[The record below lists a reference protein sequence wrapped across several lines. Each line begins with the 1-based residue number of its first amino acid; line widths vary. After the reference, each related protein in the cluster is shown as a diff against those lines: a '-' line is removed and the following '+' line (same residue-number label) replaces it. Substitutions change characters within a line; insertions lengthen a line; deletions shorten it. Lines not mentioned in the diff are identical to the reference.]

1 MPPKVPAKYPCIKCD
16 QQVKEQEKSGSIS
29 CCVCER
35 WIHAKCINIDKGL
48 LAHFMNS
55 HKTLGRHFW
64 GCDGCTSGFYELTI
78 RVGAMKEE
86 IKAVKKTVEENTVK
100 IDKVTDRVD
109 KVEKQV
115 AKDKVDLKQ
124 DKADII
130 REAGA
135 AISRELSDRAS
146 RKSNIIIYNLPE
158 PPLIL
163 TSGIERKNKDKDA
176 LAAVLSEIGVVLN
189 HTTDIK
195 FTVRTGELSNQV
207 TARPRPLLVG
217 LRTVE
222 LKDQVFASAKNL
234 KGSSNFSRISIVPDL
249 TRQQRNEDK
258 ALMDE
263 AELKNSEMTEEEAL
277 NWEYRCAGLRG
288 ERTLIRS
295 KINHNRERTG
305 RRPVAAVTGANLVP
319 LGTHRHRP
327 DLSPRPSTSQD
338 PPRDLDLDLDPDQDN
353 EVRNQ
358 SEDDPGLMSASS
370 GTEESEESDQ
380 EPTTRTRTKGKKKRG
395 RSGTKSPKN
404 NSKRNKQM
412 NH

>member
-1 MPPKVPAKYPCIKCD
+1 
-16 QQVKEQEKSGSIS
+16 
-29 CCVCER
+29 
-35 WIHAKCINIDKGL
+35 
-48 LAHFMNS
+48 
-55 HKTLGRHFW
+55 
-64 GCDGCTSGFYELTI
+64 
-78 RVGAMKEE
+78 
-86 IKAVKKTVEENTVK
+86 
-100 IDKVTDRVD
+100 
-109 KVEKQV
+109 
-115 AKDKVDLKQ
+115 
-124 DKADII
+124 
-130 REAGA
+130 
-135 AISRELSDRAS
+135 
-146 RKSNIIIYNLPE
+146 
-158 PPLIL
+158 
-163 TSGIERKNKDKDA
+163 
-176 LAAVLSEIGVVLN
+176 
-189 HTTDIK
+189 
-195 FTVRTGELSNQV
+195 
-207 TARPRPLLVG
+207 
-217 LRTVE
+217 
-222 LKDQVFASAKNL
+222 
-234 KGSSNFSRISIVPDL
+234 
-249 TRQQRNEDK
+249 
-258 ALMDE
+258 MDE

-338 PPRDLDLDLDPDQDN
+338 PPRDLDPDLDPDQDN